1 MNTSVHTVINRT
13 SIKHRYNTNNH
24 ELLEDFQSFIIEYSG
39 GEYEDN
45 TEEVNS
51 VKVNI
56 LIVEHAARE
65 D

>member
-1 MNTSVHTVINRT
+1 MSYWRT
-13 SIKHRYNTNNH
+13 SSHSS
-24 ELLEDFQSFIIEYSG
+24 LSSG

>member
-1 MNTSVHTVINRT
+1 MSYWRT
-13 SIKHRYNTNNH
+13 FSHSS
-24 ELLEDFQSFIIEYSG
+24 LSSG

-56 LIVEHAARE
+56 MVVEHAARE